1 MCGLVPLSVLN
12 ADLLIANESDMD
24 LLIRQM
30 LNIGEAMYYAGA
42 EISRIEE
49 TLYRLGKAYGAEH
62 MNVYAITSS
71 ILITME
77 FRGMEAVTQS
87 RRIRRDAM
95 DLSKLNHLYR
105 LCCDCIDSPIPV
117 EALKEKILV
126 ILDERL
132 DDLTNALGKVIAAS
146 VLTIFFGGGLA
157 DALCSGFEA
166 CFIVLRLR
174 NV

>member
-95 DLSKLNHLYR
+95 DLSKIEPSL
-105 LCCDCIDSPIPV
+105 SP
-117 EALKEKILV
+117 LL
-126 ILDERL
+126 
-132 DDLTNALGKVIAAS
+132 
-146 VLTIFFGGGLA
+146 
-157 DALCSGFEA
+157 
-166 CFIVLRLR
+166 
-174 NV
+174 

>member
-1 MCGLVPLSVLN
+1 MGKGDFAFAGRLEELEQLGYKDTISLSLWGGRFHKDPDEALRACADWFRFRSWN

-24 LLIRQM
+24 LLAVKCSILVKQCIMQVQRS
-30 LNIGEAMYYAGA
+30 AG
-42 EISRIEE
+42 RE

-117 EALKEKILV
+117 KL
-126 ILDERL
+126 
-132 DDLTNALGKVIAAS
+132 
-146 VLTIFFGGGLA
+146 
-157 DALCSGFEA
+157 
-166 CFIVLRLR
+166 
-174 NV
+174 

>member
-49 TLYRLGKAYGAEH
+49 TLYSLGKAYGAEH

-71 ILITME
+71 ILITM
-77 FRGMEAVTQS
+77 
-87 RRIRRDAM
+87 
-95 DLSKLNHLYR
+95 
-105 LCCDCIDSPIPV
+105 
-117 EALKEKILV
+117 
-126 ILDERL
+126 
-132 DDLTNALGKVIAAS
+132 
-146 VLTIFFGGGLA
+146 
-157 DALCSGFEA
+157 
-166 CFIVLRLR
+166 
-174 NV
+174 

>member
-77 FRGMEAVTQS
+77 FREWKRLLKVEESGGMQWTCP
-87 RRIRRDAM
+87 
-95 DLSKLNHLYR
+95 N
-105 LCCDCIDSPIPV
+105 
-117 EALKEKILV
+117 
-126 ILDERL
+126 
-132 DDLTNALGKVIAAS
+132 
-146 VLTIFFGGGLA
+146 
-157 DALCSGFEA
+157 
-166 CFIVLRLR
+166 
-174 NV
+174 